1 MTRSRL
7 KILIF
12 TLLVVL
18 MTISIL
24 SACGKKGKPQPP
36 QGKETGFPHQY
47 PSY

>member
-7 KILIF
+7 KNLIL

-18 MTISIL
+18 MTISVL
-24 SACGKKGKPQPP
+24 SACGKKSRPQPP